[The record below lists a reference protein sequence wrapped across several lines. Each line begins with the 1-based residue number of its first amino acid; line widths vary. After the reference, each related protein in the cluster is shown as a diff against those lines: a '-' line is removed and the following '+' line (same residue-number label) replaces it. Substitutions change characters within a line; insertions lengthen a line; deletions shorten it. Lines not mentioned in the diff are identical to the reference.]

1 MALYQ
6 FILFEEIFTSLVT
19 RKETRTRCITEFVL
33 FCHFVTNWEIFYT
46 GDQHIW
52 VVAINLKKK
61 KKQKKH
67 TEDLKGKKYPA
78 L

>member
-19 RKETRTRCITEFVL
+19 RKETRIRSITEFVL
-33 FCHFVTNWEIFYT
+33 LCHFVTNWEIFYT

-52 VVAINLKKK
+52 VVAIN
-61 KKQKKH
+61 
-67 TEDLKGKKYPA
+67 
-78 L
+78 